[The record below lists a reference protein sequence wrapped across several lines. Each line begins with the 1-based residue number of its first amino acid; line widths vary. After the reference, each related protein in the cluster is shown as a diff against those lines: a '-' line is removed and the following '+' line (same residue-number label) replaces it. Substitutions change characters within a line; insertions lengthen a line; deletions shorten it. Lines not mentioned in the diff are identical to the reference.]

1 MGTSRIRKRFFLSGL
16 TIFAALVAAGPTV
29 GAEASEVPV
38 LSSKLP
44 SFQVSCPLTGDEFRP
59 SEVLAGKPTLLFFT
73 DIPSGVGGDLA
84 RFLAEVQAEYAPW
97 LSWIGIIV
105 GPATPE
111 DVRKLQSSSVVRFS
125 RCINDRSGDWKT
137 TFGLTSLPA
146 AVFVNAEGYVT
157 RRQYGIRADDLP
169 GIIRDVARLVS
180 AGKLTG
186 KPAYDFKLREIET
199 GAERTLADLV
209 EREYTL
215 FLSLRSDCTS
225 CLEELQALKQFRD
238 RHRDRVTL
246 VVVYHD
252 QLQEPRPATGGDR
265 GGGRPDYELWDQGL
279 GYADRYSVNGV
290 PFLLVADRGGT
301 VALARTGFDPGSG
314 NSVEGELDR
323 LVSRLP
329 AGAKDEAAF
338 LEYLRIR
345 EEARAFLR
353 DGNADMAVFFLERAL
368 ELNPEYFTL
377 HSLLADAYLGC
388 GKRREAVEAYARYLA
403 ADPQA
408 CDREKI
414 EKRISALTAAQ

>member
-1 MGTSRIRKRFFLSGL
+1 MVNRGIRKRFYLSGL
-16 TIFAALVAAGPTV
+16 IVLAALTAAGPAL
-29 GAEASEVPV
+29 GAEAIEVPV
-38 LSSKLP
+38 LSNKLP

-84 RFLAEVQAEYAPW
+84 RFLSEVQAEYAPW

-125 RCINDRSGDWKT
+125 RCINDRSGAWKSA
-137 TFGLTSLPA
+137 FGLTSLPA

-157 RRQYGIRADDLP
+157 RRQYGIRADDMP

-180 AGKLTG
+180 AGKLAG
-186 KPAYDFKLREIET
+186 RPAYDFKLREIGT
-199 GAERTLADLV
+199 GAEKTLADLV

-238 RHRDRVTL
+238 RHRDRVAL

-252 QLQEPRPATGGDR
+252 QLQEPQPAAGGDR
-265 GGGRPDYELWDQGL
+265 GAGKADHELWDAGL
-279 GYADRYSVNGV
+279 SYADRYSVNGV

-301 VALARTGFDPGSG
+301 VALARTGFDPGAG

-323 LVSRLP
+323 LVTRLP

-345 EEARAFLR
+345 EEAQAFLR
-353 DGNADMAVFFLERAL
+353 DGNAGMAVFFLERAL

-377 HSLLADAYLGC
+377 QSLLAEAYLGC
-388 GKRREAVEAYARYLA
+388 GKRPEALQAYKRYLA

-414 EKRISALTAAQ
+414 ERRIGALAAAQ

>member
-1 MGTSRIRKRFFLSGL
+1 
-16 TIFAALVAAGPTV
+16 
-29 GAEASEVPV
+29 
-38 LSSKLP
+38 
-44 SFQVSCPLTGDEFRP
+44 
-59 SEVLAGKPTLLFFT
+59 LFFT
-73 DIPSGVGGDLA
+73 DVSSGVGGDLA

-97 LSWIGIIV
+97 LSWIGIVV
-105 GPATPE
+105 GPATQE
-111 DVRKLQSSSVVRFS
+111 DIRRLQSSSVVRFS

-137 TFGLTSLPA
+137 AFGLTSLPA
-146 AVFVNAEGYVT
+146 AVFVNAEGFVT

-169 GIIRDVARLVS
+169 GITREVARLVS

-186 KPAYDFKLREIET
+186 RPAYDFKLREVET

-225 CLEELQALKQFRD
+225 CLEELQTLKQFRD

-252 QLQEPRPATGGDR
+252 QLQEPRLAAGGGDR
-265 GGGRPDYELWDQGL
+265 QGGKPDYELWDQGL
-279 GYADRYSVNGV
+279 GYADRYSVSGV
-290 PFLLVADRGGT
+290 PFLLVADRRGT

-314 NSVEGELDR
+314 DSVEGELDR

-353 DGNADMAVFFLERAL
+353 DGNAGMAVFFLERAL

-388 GKRREAVEAYARYLA
+388 GRRQEAVEAYTRYLS

>member
-1 MGTSRIRKRFFLSGL
+1 MGARGNSGRIFLAGL
-16 TIFAALVAAGPTV
+16 ALCAAFAAPGLPVR
-29 GAEASEVPV
+29 AEDSGVLV
-38 LSSKLP
+38 LSDRLP
-44 SFQVSCPLTGDEFRP
+44 SFEVSCPLTGEELRP

-73 DIPSGVGGDLA
+73 DHPSGVKGDLA
-84 RFLAEVQAEYAPW
+84 RFLAELQTEYAPW
-97 LSWIGIIV
+97 LSWVGILV
-105 GPATPE
+105 GPATSE
-111 DVRKLQSSSVVRFS
+111 DIRKLQSSSAVRFS
-125 RCINDRSGDWKT
+125 RCMNDRSGEWKAA
-137 TFGLTSLPA
+137 FGLDSLPA
-146 AVFVNAEGYVT
+146 AVFVNADGYVI
-157 RRQYGIRADDLP
+157 RRQYGIRADDMP

-209 EREYTL
+209 GREYTL

-238 RHRDRVTL
+238 RNRDRVSL

-252 QLQEPRPATGGDR
+252 QLQEPKPAS
-265 GGGRPDYELWDQGL
+265 GGGRTDGSPDYELWDQGL
-279 GYADRYSVNGV
+279 GYADRYSVSGV
-290 PFLLVADRGGT
+290 PFLLVADRRGT
-301 VALARTGFDPGSG
+301 VALARTGFDPAAAS
-314 NSVEGELDR
+314 SVEEELDR

-329 AGAKDEAAF
+329 AGARDQAAF

-353 DGNADMAVFFLERAL
+353 DGNAAMAVFFLERAL

-388 GKRREAVEAYARYLA
+388 GKRREAVEAYTRYLA

-408 CDREKI
+408 CDRDMI
-414 EKRISALTAAQ
+414 ERRIGALTAAQ